1 MRMANL
7 VPAAVVLVALAG
19 SMALAPQ
26 EADAPG
32 RKHLIRAQDL
42 PRPFASR
49 AVDNPPVLV
58 PRAGGALPQA
68 PAGFKVNVFAEGLG
82 GTNAPRKMAVA
93 PNGDVF
99 VTLSGD
105 SRITVLRDADG
116 DGVAETRST
125 FASAADGL
133 YLPFGL
139 AFHGDWLY
147 VANTNGVGRFPYRA
161 GQQRAAGRGE
171 AIVQGIPGLGYNQ
184 HWTRDLLFNAE
195 GTKFFLS
202 VGSESNLG
210 EEEERRAAILEYN
223 PDGSGY
229 RRYAFGIRNPVGL
242 AVHPVTRQLYC
253 TCNERDG
260 LGDDLVP
267 DYFTGVR
274 EGGFYGW
281 PYSYIGRNLEPRM
294 GGAGMELAQQ
304 AIVPDVLFRSH
315 SAALGCVF
323 YTGRQFPEEYR
334 NDAFVALHGSWNRS
348 LRTGYKVVRVRFR
361 NNRPE
366 GGYEDFLTG
375 FLADPARREVWG
387 RPVDVAVAKDG
398 ALLVSDDGGH
408 RIWRVAHA
416 SNR

>member
-1 MRMANL
+1 MRMTKF
-7 VPAAVVLVALAG
+7 AAACIGIAALAG
-19 SMALAPQ
+19 SLALAPQ
-26 EADAPG
+26 DPDGPG
-32 RKHLIRAQDL
+32 RKHLIRPQDM
-42 PRPFASR
+42 PRPFTTR
-49 AVDNPPVLV
+49 AADNQPVVV
-58 PRAGGALPQA
+58 PRPGSTLPQV

-82 GTNAPRKMAVA
+82 GNNSPRKMAVA

-105 SRITVLRDADG
+105 SRIVVLRDADG

-125 FASAADGL
+125 FATAANGL

-139 AFHGDWLY
+139 AFYRDWLY
-147 VANTNGVGRFPYRA
+147 VANTNGVGRFPYRS
-161 GQQRAAGRGE
+161 GQLRASGRGE
-171 AIVQGIPGLGYNQ
+171 AVVQGIPGLGYNQ
-184 HWTRDLLFNAE
+184 HWTRDILFNAE
-195 GTKFFLS
+195 GTKLFLS

-242 AVHPVTRQLYC
+242 AIHPVTRQLYC

-260 LGDDLVP
+260 MGDDLAP

-294 GGAGMELAQQ
+294 NGAGMALAQQ
-304 AIVPDVLFRSH
+304 AIVPDVLFQSH

-334 NDAFVALHGSWNRS
+334 NDVFVAFHGSWNRS
-348 LRTGYKVVRVRFR
+348 LRTGYKVVRVHFR

-366 GGYEDFLTG
+366 GDYEDFLTG
-375 FLADPARREVWG
+375 FMIDPARREVWG

-398 ALLVSDDGGH
+398 ALLISDDGGH
-408 RIWRVAHA
+408 RIWRV
-416 SNR
+416 SYSPGR